1 MNNKKIR
8 VWFQKSLAVVL
19 SVAFLVTSQG
29 ATVLASSAD
38 SVSQNTSVEISETSV
53 SENEVSDNHVSDN
66 DINEQASDG
75 IGQLPVV
82 LKKELTNEKKQ
93 LSATLDGFS
102 DLEAGVDYVA
112 DEVLCEVSSYK
123 DAVEVALDY
132 DASVQAVQ
140 EGVAVLKIS
149 EDVESVL
156 NESISLENDN
166 QPVYPNYIY
175 TLNPIYSEVVESTIE
190 QTQSSMNSASENSA
204 SENSVSGND
213 ASIQAIS
220 NDPYIKG
227 DTQWYHNLIGSKF
240 AWKQGIRGANVAV
253 AVLDTGISTTHPD
266 LSGKYTL
273 GKSFVPN
280 NSSYEDDQG
289 HGSNVSGIIAASLN
303 NGSGGSGIAPSSTIV
318 PVKVMNSAG
327 SGTTATITQ
336 GVRYATT
343 ISSVKVMNL
352 SLGGYNQDIL
362 YSNAISDATD
372 AGILVVVSAGNENTS
387 SMAYPAGYRDAFA
400 VSAISETK
408 RKSSYSNYG
417 SHIKIAAP
425 GGDAKISAKYS
436 GFMEIRG
443 IISCN
448 MGTGNV
454 TMIGTS
460 QAAPMVSGA
469 AALVYS
475 QYPELRSNRN
485 RTSVSTVKTKLLNSA
500 TYIGDA
506 KYYGR
511 GMLNIPKALGI
522 SSTVVKPEAKLFYGG
537 KQIDYSKSVVSGT
550 KLSLTHPFGDDAE
563 IYYTLNGKTPRNEV
577 VAGKIYKLSTGGSI
591 SLTGGKPIT
600 VKAIAYAFGK
610 KSAVVTFT
618 YSVQKGLV
626 SSIAVNTKNEY
637 SYLAKGKSVQM
648 VAAVLPEHAKNK
660 AVTWSVSDKTI
671 AKISSTGVLTGVKTG
686 NVVVTATAKD
696 GSSKLGTKTVSI
708 SNPVYSLKLLDTDK
722 KIELNTGQARTL
734 LAPTI
739 ISKDTTLGAP
749 AKGVAFKSSNP
760 KVASV
765 DTNGK
770 IIALKTGKAII
781 TVMAKDGTKK
791 YDTSTVNV
799 KTIVS
804 SIAIAADQDNA
815 KVAIGKT
822 RKTKLTFNGGK
833 SKPDNRTVTY
843 ASSNPAVAKVSSTG
857 VVTGVSK
864 GSAVITVASKVNPL
878 IKGNL
883 TISVVDITKEITLSI
898 ATPTSSDPFMIP
910 SKQTRSKSIS
920 CSVEQCKVSGSFGST
935 GDISLNMNVT
945 PASGTMGKYSY
956 SSSNSKVVSV
966 NQETGKFIVLNNGT
980 ATITVKAMDG
990 SGKTASCKIKVKQ
1003 VINSVALRTSNRTMG
1018 VAGGKSLQ
1026 LSKVTLPYN
1035 AGQNA
1040 VYFFLDGSKLLTEM
1054 NGNKI
1059 TNSGLLT
1066 AKTVSIPTTVNVC
1079 VLYNYTITQ
1088 SWFGKT
1094 YNPETYKTYAIT
1106 IYPATKSIKFA
1117 TNPGSPIKMTAGTSK
1132 DLGGLVFSPSN
1143 CQKIA
1148 KYTSSNSKVATVD
1161 SDGTIR
1167 AISKG
1172 TATIKVTAID
1182 GSGVSKSTIVKVT
1195 N

>member
-38 SVSQNTSVEISETSV
+38 SVSQNTSVEISKTSV

-220 NDPYIKG
+220 NDPYITG

-443 IISCN
+443 ITSCN

-485 RTSVSTVKTKLLNSA
+485 RTSVSTVKTKLLNAA

-522 SSTVVKPEAKLFYGG
+522 SSTVAKPVGSVA
-537 KQIDYSKSVVSGT
+537 SKSVVASGT
-550 KLSLTHPFGDDAE
+550 SLALTHPFGDDAV
-563 IYYTLNGKTPRNEV
+563 IYYTTNGLSPVGKVVDGKNFKYSASTPIV
-577 VAGKIYKLSTGGSI
+577 LKGS
-591 SLTGGKPIT
+591 KPIT
-600 VKAIAYAFGK
+600 IKAAAYAFGK
-610 KSAVVTFT
+610 KSEVATFT
-618 YSVQKGLV
+618 YTVQKGLV
-626 SSIAVNTKNEY
+626 SSITVNTKNEY

-648 VAAVLPEHAKNK
+648 VASVLPEHAKNK

-686 NVVVTATAKD
+686 SVVVTATAKD
-696 GSSKLGTKTVSI
+696 GTTKFGARTISV
-708 SNPVYSLKLLDTDK
+708 SNPVYSLKLLDNDK
-722 KIELNTGQARTL
+722 KIVLNRGQARTL

-739 ISKDTTLGAP
+739 IAKDATLGAP
-749 AKGVAFKSSNP
+749 AKGVTFKSSDP

-765 DTNGK
+765 DTTGK
-770 IIALKTGKAII
+770 IVALKTGKTVI
-781 TVMAKDGTKK
+781 TVTAKDGTKK
-791 YDTSTVNV
+791 YDTSTVTV
-799 KTIVS
+799 KTVVS
-804 SIAIAADQDNA
+804 SLSIAADQDNA

-822 RKTKLTFNGGK
+822 RKTKLTFNGGS
-833 SKPDNRTVTY
+833 SKPDNRAVTY
-843 ASSNPAVAKVSSTG
+843 TSSNPAIAKVSSTG
-857 VVTGVSK
+857 VVTGVAI
-864 GSAVITVASKVNPL
+864 GSATITAISKENPT
-878 IKGNL
+878 IKGTM
-883 TISVVDITKEITLSI
+883 TISVVKITEGITLSI
-898 ATPTSSDPFMIP
+898 ATPTSSDPFTIP
-910 SKQTRSKSIS
+910 SKQTRSNSIS
-920 CSVEQCKVSGSFGST
+920 CSVEQCEVSGSFGAT
-935 GDISLNMNVT
+935 EQIKLNMVVT
-945 PASGTMGKYSY
+945 PATGTMGKYSY
-956 SSSNSKVVSV
+956 SSSNSWVVSV
-966 NQETGKFIVLNNGT
+966 NKDTGKFIVLNNGT

-1003 VINSVALRTSNRTMG
+1003 AINSVAIRTSNGTMG
-1018 VAGGKSLQ
+1018 VAGGSSLQ

-1040 VYFFLDGSKLLTEM
+1040 VYFFLSGSSLLTEM

-1079 VLYNYTITQ
+1079 VLYNYTVTQ
-1088 SWFGKT
+1088 SWFRKT
-1094 YNPETYKTYAIT
+1094 YNPEIYKTYAIT

-1117 TNPGSPIKMTAGTSK
+1117 TSPGSSFKMTAGTSK

-1143 CQKIA
+1143 CQKIV

-1172 TATIKVTAID
+1172 TATIKVTAVD
-1182 GSGVSKSTIVKVT
+1182 GSGVSKSTIVTVT